1 VQVSVNNVGL
11 LLPGYSERKG
21 KQVQVSP
28 QLAFLWTSGSFGVT
42 WHSGRPMNSDAIAV
56 MPVVIGTQDVL
67 SVCERQRTG
76 NAENPNVA
84 TPVGE
89 KRRGC
94 DVQYFQVSRFHCWS
108 ETT

>member
-1 VQVSVNNVGL
+1 
-11 LLPGYSERKG
+11 
-21 KQVQVSP
+21 
-28 QLAFLWTSGSFGVT
+28 
-42 WHSGRPMNSDAIAV
+42 
-56 MPVVIGTQDVL
+56 
-67 SVCERQRTG
+67 
-76 NAENPNVA
+76 VA